1 MRCSVDDGMS
11 DACAVVVA
19 AEHAV
24 VHGRAVLLAAG
35 ERFAGTT
42 ADARTM
48 ERGCLVHMPVQE
60 VAHCVGSR
68 VPWRYTET
76 GRFFSLPG
84 TAILPVSGLRN
95 AFGPLQALTP
105 TGAPASATVVGGRGP
120 ARMRWAL
127 RFRGEE
133 YRGYYGCPDT
143 RSSLGTACV
152 KGDVPLSEGS
162 GPRGGGAQSPE
173 RPHRGSYP
181 EETVRRRRTGGAREA
196 HRRCA
201 GGARMR
207 SIRGTMGAQIL
218 GAPLAQ
224 HGSREARP
232 YRRGQGCAGGAQR
245 CTGGAQVV
253 HRRCTEV
260 HRRCTGGAQRC
271 TGGAQVV
278 RRRCTEV
285 HRRGTGGAQRRA
297 GDAQE
302 AHMWCTGGAQG

>member
-1 MRCSVDDGMS
+1 MRCSADDGMS

-19 AEHAV
+19 AEHAM

-84 TAILPVSGLRN
+84 TTILPVSGLRN

-105 TGAPASATVVGGRGP
+105 TGAPASACSRRRAW
-120 ARMRWAL
+120 ARTHAL
-127 RFRGEE
+127 
-133 YRGYYGCPDT
+133 
-143 RSSLGTACV
+143 
-152 KGDVPLSEGS
+152 
-162 GPRGGGAQSPE
+162 GPRVSWGGVSGVLWVP
-173 RPHRGSYP
+173 
-181 EETVRRRRTGGAREA
+181 
-196 HRRCA
+196 
-201 GGARMR
+201 
-207 SIRGTMGAQIL
+207 QIL

-224 HGSREARP
+224 HVSREMCP
-232 YRRGQGCAGGAQR
+232 YRRGLDREGAVHSHQRGRTGARTPRRRCAGGAQAVR
-245 CTGGAQVV
+245 G
-253 HRRCTEV
+253 RRT
-260 HRRCTGGAQRC
+260 
-271 TGGAQVV
+271 
-278 RRRCTEV
+278 
-285 HRRGTGGAQRRA
+285 

-302 AHMWCTGGAQG
+302 AHIRGVSGVLWVPRY